1 MKEKERKSKK
11 IEIIALIIAIIVLIF
26 GFWIYSISR
35 EVKIKNKPTVKPSD
49 SDVNIIFSPIQD
61 IEEIEDKE
69 DKKEEETKTSVV
81 GVSNSGDSAGT
92 AEVVSKEESTV
103 ANLQVRFT
111 KPGQEVTYT
120 FYSHNKSK
128 YDAYLDTITY
138 ANVNGGNFFK
148 QCRAIDPRNTNRY
161 LVSSACESIS
171 MIVKAGSNVITDGS
185 VTGIKDHK
193 LPSGSSE
200 KVVITIK
207 YDKNGTL
214 VDGDFVVEFG
224 SVTLTYLSKVEME
237 GKSGITNKVGNKK
250 NKK

>member
-1 MKEKERKSKK
+1 MKEKDRKSKK
-11 IEIIALIIAIIVLIF
+11 FEIIVLIIVIIILLLC
-26 GFWIYSISR
+26 FWIYSISR
-35 EVKIKNKPTVKPSD
+35 DVKVKDKPTVRPSD
-49 SDVNIIFSPIQD
+49 SDVNIVFSPIQD
-61 IEEIEDKE
+61 IEDVEDKE

-92 AEVVSKEESTV
+92 AEVVSKEESTI

-138 ANVNGGNFFK
+138 SNVSGGNFFK
-148 QCRAIDPRNTNRY
+148 RCRAIDPRNTNRY

-171 MIVKAGSNVITDGS
+171 MVVKAGSNAITNGS
-185 VTGIKDHK
+185 ITGIKDHK
-193 LPSGSSE
+193 LPSGGSE

-214 VDGDFVVEFG
+214 VDGDFVVDFG

>member
-11 IEIIALIIAIIVLIF
+11 FEIIALIIAILVLLFCIWAF
-26 GFWIYSISR
+26 SR
-35 EVKIKNKPTVKPSD
+35 SKEANIKDKPTVKPAD
-49 SDVNIIFSPIQD
+49 SDVNIVFSPIKD
-61 IEEIEDKE
+61 IDKIDDKE
-69 DKKEEETKTSVV
+69 DGNETSKTEVA
-81 GVSNSGDSAGT
+81 GVSNSGESAGT
-92 AEVVSKEESTV
+92 ANVVQNDKSTI

-120 FYSHNKSK
+120 FYSHNTSK

-171 MIVKAGSNVITDGS
+171 MIVKAGSNVVTDGS
-185 VTGIKDHK
+185 ITGIKDHI
-193 LPSGSSE
+193 LNSGSSE
-200 KVVITIK
+200 KVVVTIK

-224 SVTLTYLSKVEME
+224 SLTLTYLSKAEME
-237 GKSGITNKVGNKK
+237 GKTGLTNKVSSKK

>member
-11 IEIIALIIAIIVLIF
+11 FEIIALIIAILVLLFCIWAF
-26 GFWIYSISR
+26 SKSR
-35 EVKIKNKPTVKPSD
+35 EANIKDKPIVKPND
-49 SDVNIIFSPIQD
+49 SDVNIVFSPIKD
-61 IEEIEDKE
+61 IDKIDD
-69 DKKEEETKTSVV
+69 DKDVTEETSKTEVT
-81 GVSNSGDSAGT
+81 GVSNSGESTGT
-92 AEVVSKEESTV
+92 AEVVKNEKNTI
-103 ANLQVRFT
+103 ANIQVRFT

-120 FYSHNKSK
+120 FYSHNTSK

-148 QCRAIDPRNTNRY
+148 QCRAVDPRNTNRY

-171 MIVKAGSNVITDGS
+171 MVVKAGSNVITDGS
-185 VTGIKDHK
+185 ITGIKDHI
-193 LPSGSSE
+193 LSSGSSE
-200 KVVITIK
+200 KVVVTIK

-224 SVTLTYLSKVEME
+224 SLTLTYLSKTEME
-237 GKSGITNKVGNKK
+237 GKNGLTNKVGSKK

>member
-92 AEVVSKEESTV
+92 AEVVSKEESTI

-111 KPGQEVTYT
+111 RPGQEVTYT
-120 FYSHNKSK
+120 FYSNNKSK

-148 QCRAIDPRNTNRY
+148 Q
-161 LVSSACESIS
+161 
-171 MIVKAGSNVITDGS
+171 
-185 VTGIKDHK
+185 
-193 LPSGSSE
+193 
-200 KVVITIK
+200 
-207 YDKNGTL
+207 
-214 VDGDFVVEFG
+214 
-224 SVTLTYLSKVEME
+224 
-237 GKSGITNKVGNKK
+237 
-250 NKK
+250 

>member
-11 IEIIALIIAIIVLIF
+11 FEIIILIIVIIILLLC
-26 GFWIYSISR
+26 FWIYLISR
-35 EVKIKNKPTVKPSD
+35 EVKIKNKPTVRPSD
-49 SDVNIIFSPIQD
+49 SDVNIVFSPIQD
-61 IEEIEDKE
+61 IEDIEEKDEGKETSKSEIK
-69 DKKEEETKTSVV
+69 
-81 GVSNSGDSAGT
+81 GVSNSGDSGGT
-92 AEVVSKEESTV
+92 AEVVTNDESTI

-148 QCRAIDPRNTNRY
+148 QCRAIDPKNTNRY

-193 LPSGSSE
+193 LPSGGSE
-200 KVVITIK
+200 KVVITVK

-237 GKSGITNKVGNKK
+237 GKSGVTNKVGNKN

>member
-1 MKEKERKSKK
+1 MKEKERKSKLF
-11 IEIIALIIAIIVLIF
+11 EIIILIIAILALLF
-26 GFWIYSISR
+26 GFWIFSKSR
-35 EVKIKNKPTVKPSD
+35 EVVVNEKPTVKD
-49 SDVNIIFSPIQD
+49 DDINIVFSPIQD
-61 IEEIEDKE
+61 IDDLGEGKD
-69 DKKEEETKTSVV
+69 DKKEETAKTEIK
-81 GVSNSGDSAGT
+81 GVSNSGESVGT
-92 AEVVSKEESTV
+92 AEVVKNETSTI

-128 YDAYLDTITY
+128 YEAYLDTITY
-138 ANVNGGNFFK
+138 ANVQGGNFFK
-148 QCRAIDPRNTNRY
+148 QCRAIDPKNTNRY

-185 VTGIKDHK
+185 ITGIKDHK
-193 LPSGSSE
+193 LPIGGSE
-200 KVVITIK
+200 KVIITIK

-237 GKSGITNKVGNKK
+237 GKTGTTNKVSSKK